1 MSEENKK
8 SWFERLQKRWGVSAG
23 RAVIILVVF
32 ACTGFTV
39 LFLKEPLLGLIV
51 GDDNKEIW
59 HQVVYF
65 IVIFPVY
72 LLLLLM
78 YGFLFGQYQFFKAFA
93 ARSVSRFSRKKRTE
107 EA

>member
-1 MSEENKK
+1 MSEEKKK
-8 SWFERLQKRWGVSAG
+8 SLFVRLQERWGVSAS
-23 RAVIILVVF
+23 RAIIILVVF

-51 GDDNKEIW
+51 GDDNKELW
-59 HQVVYF
+59 HRVVYF

-93 ARSVSRFSRKKRTE
+93 AKSVSRFTRKKQTK